1 MSIYYE
7 KKYVFLE
14 NNMKRNLLFIIN
26 FCIGT
31 VLLAQ
36 SQEYQGLLWKI
47 SGNGLEK
54 PSYLYGT
61 MHVSNKVAFHLSDS
75 FYKAIESVD
84 VVSLEINPETWMK
97 TMTSDYYV
105 ADNMGNAFSM
115 RKNNSQQGF
124 YKSIFELKQPENNS
138 IGSALGAELGIL
150 NSLLYRTSNYS
161 ADFQEDTYLDLFIF
175 QAGKKQGKEITG
187 LELLGNTMRLNELAA
202 KPENDKKKK
211 KALKELAERKK
222 HDLSKLL
229 DGKPYGEVM
238 ENAYRLGDLDLLD
251 SMSRMA
257 STPINHDLIIAYR
270 NAGMADA
277 MDSIMQTKSLF
288 AGVGAAHLAN
298 SYGMINLLREKGYTV
313 TSVDG
318 AKSDYGN
325 SVKEKLEETFITQE
339 FTKKTSFDGSF
350 STYMPGPLYE
360 FPEAG
365 NTMMAAY
372 PDMANGATYVVT
384 RMFTF
389 APLHGLSQSQYLDK
403 LDSLFFEN
411 IPGKIERKDR
421 IEIDGVPGYDILNR
435 TKKGDVQRYHIM
447 VTPIELIIFKAAG
460 KKEFVQRPEVDKFFS
475 EIHFYA
481 ADGEEFSP
489 KNTAYKINL
498 PGTPVYEAENNAFT
512 RGYWKKT
519 VQSYDQDGGYYAVM
533 NKSLMDLEFMEE
545 DSFEVHQIT
554 KYFHEQFKYEM
565 TEQKQDSFQGYT
577 AYSAVGKK
585 GMKNLFTKSLCVGNQ
600 YYLLVALT
608 AEEAKAETFMNSME
622 LLPFSFRRPFEQ
634 KHDTARLFDVVTNV
648 EVPAEQTSYYNFYR
662 DNEEEDDSH
671 LEETKTAVYY
681 SKESDETI
689 YARFFR
695 FHKYYFEE
703 EVDSIWN
710 DYLKEMK
717 QNTYFVRMDKRTE
730 NNGVYTMEAEVGDTN
745 SGRNILVKHMIKEGA
760 LYSLFSEYNYKMPR
774 SKFLNEFYTS
784 LTPWDTSVGTPVIQ
798 NKVDMF
804 FANLVSEDSTT
815 REAARGSFDEIGF
828 KDEDVP
834 KMILAYSQNMSG
846 EHSLENRA
854 SILDKI
860 GYLKHPDILRFM
872 AKTMKEVGD
881 SVQYQI
887 PILEAIAAQ
896 RSKKSARM
904 FVNMLT
910 EETPLGGGGYSL
922 TNMFYS
928 YRDSLELSKEIYPEV
943 LMLASLDEYKEK
955 IYEILAS
962 MQDSGIA
969 KPKMY
974 KKYLKQIAWEANNE
988 AKRQQS
994 SEASQSADFY
1004 KEESRSTLYGYDD
1017 ILLYYAT
1024 ILEQH
1029 RNTAKA
1035 KKFFDRAEKINSP
1048 GFKIDLALVK
1058 LHQGEDLAP
1067 DTWEKLSANKND
1079 RIVLYQR
1086 LKRMERLDLFPKKYN
1101 HDSIVISLYAQK
1113 ARINQ
1118 YRDSLVFVEKHWV
1131 DRGADSGYLYFY
1143 KHKEKE
1149 EDWVYGYLGPIDSA
1163 IAEIERYTYEFDE
1176 DIGFNKYEDESL
1188 QLEKAVRTYLMEKR
1202 KRYRVSD
1209 EPEFESLTRQ
1219 RRRFNYSSF

>member
-1 MSIYYE
+1 M
-7 KKYVFLE
+7 LE
-14 NNMKRNLLFIIN
+14 NYGCIFLKAIMKRKLNVLVILFFAI
-26 FCIGT
+26 CSQ
-31 VLLAQ
+31 AQ
-36 SQEYQGLLWKI
+36 SPEYKGLLWKI

-54 PSYLYGT
+54 PSFLYGT

-84 VVSLEINPETWMK
+84 VVALEINPETWME

-115 RKNNSQQGF
+115 RNNNSQQGF
-124 YKSIFELKQPENNS
+124 YKSIFELKQPENKS
-138 IGSALGAELGIL
+138 IGTAMGAELGIL

-175 QAGKKQGKEITG
+175 QAGKKQGKQITG

-202 KPENDKKKK
+202 KPEHDKKKK
-211 KALKELAERKK
+211 KALKELSERKK
-222 HDLSKLL
+222 HDLNKVL
-229 DGKPYGEVM
+229 DGKQYGEVM

-257 STPINHDLIIAYR
+257 STPINHDLIIVYR

-313 TSVDG
+313 TPVDG
-318 AKSDYGN
+318 SKSDYGN
-325 SVKEKLEETFITQE
+325 TVKEKLEESFITQE
-339 FTKKTSFDGSF
+339 FTEQTSFDGSF

-389 APLHGLSQSQYLDK
+389 APLHGVSQYQYLDK

-411 IPGKIERKDR
+411 IPGKIERKSR
-421 IEIDGVPGYDILNR
+421 IEIDGVPGYDIVNK

-447 VTPIELIIFKAAG
+447 VTPLEVIIFKAAG
-460 KKEFVQRPEVDKFFS
+460 KKEFVKRPEVDKFFS
-475 EIHFYA
+475 EIHFY
-481 ADGEEFSP
+481 GKEGQQYSP
-489 KNTAYKINL
+489 TNTAYAVNL
-498 PGTPVYEAENNAFT
+498 PGTPIYEAENNAFM

-554 KYFHEQFKYEM
+554 KYFHDQFKFKLIE
-565 TEQKQDSFQGYT
+565 ENHDSLQGYT
-577 AYSAVGKK
+577 AYSAIGEKDDKTLHTRTVCVGK
-585 GMKNLFTKSLCVGNQ
+585 Q

-608 AEEAKAETFMNSME
+608 SETAKANAFFSSMK

-648 EVPAEQTSYYNFYR
+648 EVPAEQTNYYNFYR
-662 DNEEEDDSH
+662 DDEDDDSH
-671 LEETKTAVYY
+671 LEETKMAVYY

-710 DYLKEMK
+710 DYLKQMT
-717 QNTYFVRMDKRTE
+717 QNTFFVRMDKRTE
-730 NNGVYTMEAEVGDTN
+730 KDGIYTMEAEVGDTN
-745 SGRNILVKHMIKEGA
+745 SGRNLLVKHIIKDGA

-774 SKFLNEFYTS
+774 SKFLDEFYTS
-784 LTPWDTSVGTPVIQ
+784 VTPWDTTVGTAVIQ
-798 NKVDMF
+798 NKVDLF
-804 FANLVSEDSTT
+804 FADLVSEDSIT
-815 REAARGSFDEIGF
+815 REAARSSFGEVGF
-828 KDEDVP
+828 TDKDVP
-834 KMILAYSQNMSG
+834 KMIAAYYQNMSG
-846 EHSLENRA
+846 EHSLSNRA
-854 SILDKI
+854 KILDKI
-860 GYLKHPDILRFM
+860 GYLKHPDILPFM
-872 AKTMKEVGD
+872 AKTMNEVGD

-896 RSKKSARM
+896 RTKKSARM

-922 TNMFYS
+922 TNMFYA
-928 YRDSLELSKEIYPEV
+928 YRDSLKLSKEIFPEV
-943 LMLASLDEYKEK
+943 LMLASLPEYKEK

-988 AKRQQS
+988 AKRQQA

-1024 ILEQH
+1024 ILEPH
-1029 RNTAKA
+1029 RKMPKA
-1035 KKFFDRAEKINSP
+1035 KRFFARAEKINSP

-1058 LHQGEDLAP
+1058 LHQGEELPAG
-1067 DTWEKLSANKND
+1067 TWETLASNKND

-1086 LKRMERLDLFPKKYN
+1086 LKKMDRLDLFPDKYN
-1101 HDSIVISLYAQK
+1101 HDTMAISLYAQK

-1118 YRDSLVFVEKHWV
+1118 YKDSLVFVEKHWV
-1131 DRGADSGYLYFY
+1131 KRGADSGYLYFY

-1149 EDWVYGYLGPIDSA
+1149 EDWTYGYLGPVDTTE
-1163 IAEIERYTYEFDE
+1163 AEVERYSYEFDD
-1176 DIGFNKYEDESL
+1176 DIGFNKYEDEAL
-1188 QLEKAVRTYLMEKR
+1188 QLKKATRTYLMENR

-1209 EPEFESLTRQ
+1209 EPAFESLKTQ
-1219 RRRFNYSSF
+1219 RRRFNYNGY

>member
-1 MSIYYE
+1 MNR
-7 KKYVFLE
+7 KL
-14 NNMKRNLLFIIN
+14 N
-26 FCIGT
+26 
-31 VLLAQ
+31 VLLILLVAVFCQAQ
-36 SQEYQGLLWKI
+36 SPEYKGLLWKI
-47 SGNGLEK
+47 SGNGLDK

-84 VVSLEINPETWMK
+84 VVSLEINPETWME

-115 RKNNSQQGF
+115 RNNNSQLGF
-124 YKSIFELKQPENNS
+124 YKSIFELKQPDNKA

-175 QAGKKQGKEITG
+175 QAGKKQGKEIAG

-202 KPENDKKKK
+202 KPEKDKKKK
-211 KALKELAERKK
+211 KALKEITERKK
-222 HDLSKLL
+222 HDLTKVL
-229 DGKPYGEVM
+229 DGKSYGEVM
-238 ENAYRLGDLDLLD
+238 ENAYRLGDLNLLD

-257 STPINHDLIIAYR
+257 STTLNHDLIIVYR

-277 MDSIMQTKSLF
+277 MDSIMQNKSLF

-313 TSVDG
+313 TAVDG
-318 AKSDYGN
+318 VKTDYGN
-325 SVKEKLEETFITQE
+325 TVKEKLEETFITQE
-339 FTKKTSFDGSF
+339 FTEQTSFDGSF

-365 NTMMAAY
+365 NAMMAAY

-384 RMFTF
+384 RLFTF
-389 APLHGLSQSQYLDK
+389 APLHGLSQDKYLDK

-411 IPGKIERKDR
+411 IPGKIERKNR
-421 IEIDGVPGYDILNR
+421 IEIDGVPGYDIVNK

-447 VTPIELIIFKAAG
+447 VTPIEVIIFKASG
-460 KKEFVQRPEVDKFFS
+460 KKEFINRPEVDKFFS
-475 EIHFYA
+475 KIHFYKG
-481 ADGEEFSP
+481 DGEEFSP

-498 PGTPVYEAENNAFT
+498 PGTPVYEAENNAFM
-512 RGYWKKT
+512 RGFWKKT

-554 KYFHEQFKYEM
+554 KYFHDQFKYEL
-565 TEQKQDSFQGYT
+565 TEQTQDSLQGYT
-577 AYSAVGKK
+577 AYSARGEKK
-585 GMKNLFTKSLCVGNQ
+585 GEKLHTKSVCVGNQ

-608 AEEAKAETFMNSME
+608 SDEEKAGEFFNSME
-622 LLPFSFRRPFEQ
+622 LLPFSFRRSFEQ
-634 KHDTARLFDVVTNV
+634 KHDTSLLFDVVTNV
-648 EVPAEQTSYYNFYR
+648 KVPAEQTSLYNFYR
-662 DNEEEDDSH
+662 DNEDEDDSH
-671 LEETKTAVYY
+671 LEETKTAIYY

-689 YARFFR
+689 YARFLR

-710 DYLKEMK
+710 EYLKEMT
-717 QNTYFVRMDKRTE
+717 QNTFFVRMDKRTE
-730 NNGVYTMEAEVGDTN
+730 KDGVYTMEAEVGDTN
-745 SGRNILVKHMIKEGA
+745 SGRNLLVKHSIKDGA

-774 SKFLNEFYTS
+774 SKFLDEFFTS
-784 LTPWDTSVGTPVIQ
+784 LTPWDTSIGTPVIQ

-804 FANLVSEDSTT
+804 FADLVSEDSTT
-815 REAARGSFDEIGF
+815 QEAARGSFGEVGF
-828 KDEDVP
+828 KDKDVP
-834 KMILAYSQNMSG
+834 KMIAAYSQNMTG
-846 EHSLENRA
+846 AHSQENRA
-854 SILDKI
+854 KVLDKI
-860 GYLKHPDILRFM
+860 GYLKHAEILPFM

-896 RSKKSARM
+896 RTKKSARM

-922 TNMFYS
+922 TNMFYA
-928 YRDSLELSKEIYPEV
+928 YRDSLKLSKEIYPEV
-943 LMLASLDEYKEK
+943 LMLASLSEYKEK

-1017 ILLYYAT
+1017 ILLYYAK
-1024 ILEQH
+1024 ILYRH
-1029 RNTAKA
+1029 KNNAKV
-1035 KKFFDRAEKINSP
+1035 KKFFRRAKSINSP
-1048 GFKIDLALVK
+1048 GFKIDLALLK
-1058 LHQGEDLAP
+1058 LDREEERQTRDVWENLA
-1067 DTWEKLSANKND
+1067 ANKND

-1086 LKRMERLDLFPKKYN
+1086 LQLMGRLDLFPKKYD
-1101 HDSIVISLYAQK
+1101 HDSIVTSLYAQMI
-1113 ARINQ
+1113 RLNQ
-1118 YRDSLVFVEKHWV
+1118 YKDSLVFVEKHYV
-1131 DRGADSGYLYFY
+1131 KRGQDSGYLYFY

-1149 EDWVYGYLGPIDSA
+1149 EDWTYGYLGPVDTNK
-1163 IAEIERYTYEFDE
+1163 AEVERYTYEFDE
-1176 DIGFNKYEDESL
+1176 DINFNKFEDEAL
-1188 QLEKAVRTYLMEKR
+1188 QIKKATRTYLMEKR

-1209 EPEFESLTRQ
+1209 EPEFEPLKTQ
-1219 RRRFNYSSF
+1219 QRRFNYNGY